1 MSETNRGLKAAT
13 GDDFSIAEAIGGIR
27 GLIESIAPAFVFIV
41 LFQVTKDL
49 NLSLIASL
57 AVAGVA
63 VVIRLVQGT
72 ALTQALAGVFG
83 VAIGAYWAYRTGAPQ
98 DYFLPGLITNA
109 AYLLAFLISLA
120 VRWPLIGVGVA
131 LLRGEGTAW
140 RQAPSLRKRYYAAT
154 WLWVGL
160 FAVRLLVQVPLYLA
174 GDSGVSALGTA
185 RLIMGTPLFGL
196 VLLFTWMLVR
206 TPKSDFPQEDPNE
219 QAEST
224 PAPQSATDQ

>member
-13 GDDFSIAEAIGGIR
+13 GEEFSIAEAIGGIR
-27 GLIESIAPAFVFIV
+27 GLIESIAPAFTFIV
-41 LFQVTKDL
+41 LFQVTENL
-49 NLSLIASL
+49 NLALIASL

-72 ALTQALAGVFG
+72 ALTQAVAGIFG
-83 VAIGAYWAYRTGAPQ
+83 VAIGAFWAYRTGSPQ

-109 AYLLAFLISLA
+109 AYLLAFLVSLA

-131 LLRGEGTAW
+131 LLRAEGTSW
-140 RQAPSLRKRYYAAT
+140 RHVPALRKRYLAAT

-206 TPKSDFPQEDPNE
+206 TPKSDSPQEEPHE

-224 PAPQSATDQ
+224 PAPHPAQD